1 MRGAAGAGGP
11 IALLHAA
18 SSTARAGASLRT
30 TVLPSHETHGLRKVV
45 GELRQLGGTVG
56 QLGNGLELLGR
67 RRCHGLSLRS
77 RRLGARPR
85 LLEGRGDASR
95 QVREDRKSVV

>member
-18 SSTARAGASLRT
+18 SSTARTGASLRT
-30 TVLPSHETHGLRKVV
+30 TVLPSNETDGLRKVI
-45 GELRQLGGTVG
+45 GELRQLGGAVG
-56 QLGNGLELLGR
+56 KLGKGLELLA
-67 RRCHGLSLRS
+67 RRCRHGLRLRS

-85 LLEGRGDASR
+85 LLERRADAARQIGRASC
-95 QVREDRKSVV
+95 RER